1 MKNNDNK
8 EKEKNN
14 EEKTS
19 PFVLI
24 IYGLAIVILLP
35 ILGTLSIFK
44 GLLSMDV
51 NEVATHPIEIILG
64 IVFIIA
70 LIGFI
75 VLVVDKKKK

>member
-1 MKNNDNK
+1 MKNNNK
-8 EKEKNN
+8 ENENK

-19 PFVLI
+19 PFVLV

-35 ILGTLSIFK
+35 IIGTISLFK
-44 GLLSMDV
+44 GIVSLDV

-70 LIGFI
+70 VIGFI
-75 VLVVDKKKK
+75 LLLVDYNKK

>member
-1 MKNNDNK
+1 MKNNNK
-8 EKEKNN
+8 ENENK

-19 PFVLI
+19 PFVLV

-35 ILGTLSIFK
+35 ILGTISLFK